1 MSSNVNKV
9 IRAILNFFIFFYKK
23 ILHAQ
28 KAQKAQRLNKAKA
41 QKTQKSRKA

>member
-1 MSSNVNKV
+1 MSSNEGHQGN
-9 IRAILNFFIFFYKK
+9 LNFFIFFYKK

-41 QKTQKSRKA
+41 QKEQKSQKA